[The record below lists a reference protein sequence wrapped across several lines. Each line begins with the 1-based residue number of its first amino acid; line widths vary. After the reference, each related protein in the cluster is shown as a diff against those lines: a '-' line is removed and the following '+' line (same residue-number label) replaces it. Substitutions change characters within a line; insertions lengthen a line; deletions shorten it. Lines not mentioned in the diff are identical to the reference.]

1 MPQYL
6 IERARSTVQRS
17 PEEQQARAR
26 RAIEVAESM
35 PGVVWIRSYT
45 SEAEGKTYCVYEA
58 PNPEAI
64 LEHARRAGLSVLK
77 IIPIS
82 GEADP
87 SMFR

>member
-6 IERARSTVQRS
+6 IERARSTELSR
-17 PEEQQARAR
+17 EERRAGAK
-26 RAIEVAESM
+26 RAIEVADSM
-35 PGVVWIRSYT
+35 PGVVWIRTYS
-45 SEAEGKTYCVYEA
+45 SESEGKTYCIYEA

-77 IIPIS
+77 ITPIS

>member
-1 MPQYL
+1 MPRHL
-6 IERARSTVQRS
+6 IERARPTGLS
-17 PEEQQARAR
+17 PEERRAGAK

-35 PGVVWIRSYT
+35 PGVVWIKSYV
-45 SEAEGKTYCVYEA
+45 SSDKTYCEYEA

-77 IIPIS
+77 ITPI
-82 GEADP
+82 EREIDP

>member
-1 MPQYL
+1 MPRYL
-6 IERARSTVQRS
+6 IERARPTGLS
-17 PEEQQARAR
+17 EEEKQAIPR
-26 RAIEVAESM
+26 RAIEVADSM
-35 PGVVWIRSYT
+35 PGVVWIRSYG
-45 SEAEGKTYCVYEA
+45 SEAEGKIYCIYEA

-64 LEHARRAGLSVLK
+64 LEHARRVGVSVLK